1 MTRPLTI
8 ACLQTRP
15 MPEFD
20 SAIAEAL
27 PLARQAVDNGAE
39 LLCLPE
45 YCGGLLSRDG
55 VIVPPSSTED
65 NHPVLAALRSFAA
78 GVGVWMQVGSVAID
92 GPPNAMGDTIIN
104 RGFLVDADGAIRARY
119 DKIHMF
125 DIQLSETEVYREST
139 YVTAGADAVVEETP
153 WARIGHTIC
162 YDLRFPQ
169 LYRDLAQAGAEIL
182 TVPAA
187 FTQKTGEVHWHVLNR
202 ARAIENGAF
211 VVAPCAYGP
220 CPGGGE
226 TYGHSLIVDPWGEV
240 LADGGTGPG
249 VIQATIDLDSVAAAR
264 AKIPSLTHDRDYRQP
279 LNPGAAEPKKA
290 GS

>member
-1 MTRPLTI
+1 MPRPLNV

-15 MPEFD
+15 MPDFD
-20 SAIAEAL
+20 TAIGEAL
-27 PLARQAVDNGAE
+27 PLARQAVENGAE

-45 YCGGLLSRDG
+45 YCGGLMSQEG
-55 VIVPPSSTED
+55 VILPPAAAEGE
-65 NHPVLAALRSFAA
+65 HPVLAALCDFASSA
-78 GVGVWMQVGSVAID
+78 RVWMQIGSVAVD
-92 GPPNAMGDTIIN
+92 GPDGTIIN
-104 RGFLVDADGAIRARY
+104 RGFLVDAAGAIRARY

-139 YVTAGADAVVEETP
+139 YVTAGEAAVVEDTP
-153 WARIGHTIC
+153 WARLGHTIC

-211 VVAPCAYGP
+211 VVAACAHGP
-220 CPGGGE
+220 CPGGGD
-226 TYGHSLIVDPWGEV
+226 TYGHSLIIDPWGKV
-240 LADGGTGPG
+240 LADGGEGPG
-249 VIQATIDLDSVAAAR
+249 VVQATIDLDEVAAAR
-264 AKIPSLTHDRDYRQP
+264 ARIPSLTHDRDYRRP
-279 LNPGAAEPKKA
+279 ETLSRVA
-290 GS
+290 S

>member
-1 MTRPLTI
+1 MARPLTV

-15 MPEFD
+15 MPDFD
-20 SAIAEAL
+20 SATAEAL
-27 PLARQAVDNGAE
+27 VLARRAADDGAE

-45 YCGGLLSRDG
+45 YCGGLVSRGG
-55 VIVPPSSTED
+55 VILPPAAPEAS
-65 NHPVLAALRSFAA
+65 HPVLSALRDFAA
-78 GVGVWMQVGSVAID
+78 RAGVWMQVGSVAVE
-92 GPPNAMGDTIIN
+92 GPPNNTDDTIIN
-104 RGFLVDADGAIRARY
+104 RGFLVDAEGAIRARY

-139 YVTAGADAVVEETP
+139 YVTPGTEAVIEDTP

-162 YDLRFPQ
+162 YDLRFPG

-211 VVAPCAYGP
+211 VVAACAHGP
-220 CPGGGE
+220 CPGGGA
-226 TYGHSLIVDPWGEV
+226 TYGHSLIISPWGQV
-240 LADGGTGPG
+240 LADGGEGPG
-249 VIQATIDLDSVAAAR
+249 VVQATIDLDQVAAAR
-264 AKIPSLTHDRDYRQP
+264 ARIPSLSHDRDYRR
-279 LNPGAAEPKKA
+279 PGALDRAAE
-290 GS
+290 